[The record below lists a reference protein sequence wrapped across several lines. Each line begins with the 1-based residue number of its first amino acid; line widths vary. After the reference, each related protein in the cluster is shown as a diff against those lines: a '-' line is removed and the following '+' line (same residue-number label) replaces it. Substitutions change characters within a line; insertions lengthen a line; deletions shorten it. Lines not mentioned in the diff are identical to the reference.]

1 MNKLEKILYHVGNNN
16 SFYKKILFDN
26 KIDDYLNINN
36 YPILTR
42 EMLQLNR
49 YNMFSDGYQLEYYN
63 QKLKH
68 QSSSGTLGMP
78 ITVYW
83 NYNDWYISNLS
94 LWRRRQC
101 WYNIKPDAKFVSF
114 SLGTLGIEKTNNQD
128 IHTIIRKNEL
138 MINVSFAMTYDDYL
152 KIIKL
157 IYEFSPEWF
166 YVQPSIL
173 NKLIECYTTFKD
185 LIPRKLKYIETY
197 GELLTID
204 TKNKA
209 SKVFDTPIV
218 NMYGSEEMNCIAYT
232 NKDEQLCVLDE
243 NVYLEVYRD
252 GKIYNEGIGEA
263 IITNLNNF
271 AMPLIRYLQ
280 GDIIELKI
288 KENNIKE
295 ITKIYG
301 RNSEGFNVGEKNINP
316 FLLSEIIFY
325 VNNDLDD
332 IIRQF
337 QYVYYKKK
345 NKLVCKV
352 VVDFERELWIDAI
365 RDKMLSLFKEKY
377 DIKFGDFD
385 VINLKNIL
393 TNELKFKTIVI
404 EE

>member
-16 SFYKKILFDN
+16 SFYKKILLDN
-26 KIDDYLNINN
+26 KINDYMNINN

-42 EMLQLNR
+42 ETVQLNR

-68 QSSSGTLGMP
+68 QSTSGTLGMP

-94 LWRRRQC
+94 LWRRRQYY
-101 WYNIKPDAKFVSF
+101 YNIKPDDKFVSF
-114 SLGTLGIEKTNNQD
+114 SLGTQGIEKVNSQD
-128 IHTIIRKNEL
+128 IHAIINKNEL
-138 MINVSFAMTYDDYL
+138 MINVSFAMTIDDYL
-152 KIIKL
+152 KITKI
-157 IYEFSPEWF
+157 IYDFSPRWF
-166 YVQPSIL
+166 YIQPSIL
-173 NKLIECYTTFKD
+173 NKLLECYSVFKD
-185 LIPRKLKYIETY
+185 LIPKNLKYIETY
-197 GELLTID
+197 GELLTTNI
-204 TKNKA
+204 KNNV
-209 SKVFDTPIV
+209 SKFFDIPIA

-232 NKDEQLCVLDE
+232 NKEEQLYVLDE

-271 AMPLIRYLQ
+271 AMPLIRYSQ

-288 KENNIKE
+288 KDNNMKE

-332 IIRQF
+332 VIRQF
-337 QYVYYKKK
+337 QYIYYKNK
-345 NKLVCKV
+345 NKLICKV
-352 VVDFERELWIDAI
+352 VVDFERQLWIEAI
-365 RDKMLSLFKEKY
+365 KEKMLSLFNEKY
-377 DIKFGDFD
+377 GIKFDDFD
-385 VINLKNIL
+385 VINVKNIV
-393 TNELKFKTIVI
+393 TNGKKFKTIAI